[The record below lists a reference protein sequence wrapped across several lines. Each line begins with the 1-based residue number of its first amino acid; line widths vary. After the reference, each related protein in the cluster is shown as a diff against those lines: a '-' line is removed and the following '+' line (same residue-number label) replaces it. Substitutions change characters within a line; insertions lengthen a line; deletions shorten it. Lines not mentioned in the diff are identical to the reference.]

1 MYTRLITTV
10 SFSRKGRILVQSIV
24 KEIWAWVSSIAIAF
38 VLTLLIGLFVFQP
51 TKVLGHS
58 MDPSLHNEQRIY
70 VSKLSHTFGYEPKYG
85 DIVIIDSRVERPR
98 SFKDDVLEHPLLEL
112 MRGVQDENMYVK
124 RVIGKP
130 GDVIELKEQKVY
142 RNGQPL
148 DEPYIN
154 EPMQPAAER
163 KWTVPEDSLF
173 VMGDNRNHS
182 KDSRDIGF
190 VPLDHVL
197 GIKL

>member
-1 MYTRLITTV
+1 MP
-10 SFSRKGRILVQSIV
+10 SIL
-24 KEIWAWVSSIAIAF
+24 KEIGAWISSIAIAF
-38 VLTLLIGLFVFQP
+38 ALTLLIGLFVFQP

-58 MDPSLHNEQRIY
+58 MDPTLHDEQKIY
-70 VSKLSHTFGYEPKYG
+70 VSKLSHTFRYEPKYG
-85 DIVIIDSRVERPR
+85 DIVIIDSRVDRPR
-98 SFKDDVLEHPLLEL
+98 TLKDDVLEHPLFEL
-112 MRGVQDENMYVK
+112 IRGVQDENMYVK

-130 GDVIELKEQKVY
+130 GDVLELKDHKVY
-142 RNGQPL
+142 RNGQAL

-154 EPMQPAAER
+154 ENMQYPAER
-163 KWTVPEDSLF
+163 KWTVPEGRIF

-197 GIKL
+197 GIKM

>member
-1 MYTRLITTV
+1 MR
-10 SFSRKGRILVQSIV
+10 SIV
-24 KEIWAWVSSIAIAF
+24 KEIWAWISSIAIAF

-58 MDPSLHNEQRIY
+58 MDPTLHNEQRIY
-70 VSKLSHTFGYEPKYG
+70 VSKLVHTFGYEPKYG

-98 SFKDDVLEHPLLEL
+98 SFKDDLLEHPLLEL

-142 RNGQPL
+142 RNGEPL

-154 EPMQPAAER
+154 ETMQFSAER
-163 KWTVPEDSLF
+163 KWTVPEGSLF